1 MKICLTTLS
10 PIVNADVVF
19 SIALL
24 WNIGTWGNMSSRTGL
39 DRVLNLPPF
48 WLAFAFVA
56 LVSLPM
62 SYVAMPIAAAPMGA
76 LPAIAIIVVVT
87 FIMCLSTAAIAEA
100 VVALPA
106 EKRPTNLRD
115 LSVAYLGTRIGNV
128 TAIAIAIVFFAVL
141 VACLVSIASTLSYY
155 TGMSEEMWLAVVSA
169 SILIIISV
177 GNVAH
182 SLSLIAGAVALV
194 LIISILVALAPFI
207 NLDRLLFAQI
217 PFTDNRGAA
226 PELWSGFLGVSILSF
241 IGPLLLVPSATYVL
255 PNNPDAT
262 QYIRGSLWGIVLQGV
277 LMVLWITLV
286 ELSVLPTEL
295 IGLHGTVFL
304 KLGEITDG
312 FVKAAGTAL
321 VFILPGLAAIRS
333 AAQLGVLIRLFLTPE
348 HQSTST
354 GARVVWSYIVP
365 AIPSVAA
372 MVLVAILIEENEANV
387 AAFLSI
393 GGILGSSIATGIVP
407 ALMYRR
413 VMRITTAPPVQG
425 LRVFRSQIAL
435 LSSSLF
441 FSIVLLLYGLLV
453 WDSLPTQ
460 ALACMIAGV
469 NLVYVLW
476 HVRLSV

>member
-1 MKICLTTLS
+1 
-10 PIVNADVVF
+10 
-19 SIALL
+19 
-24 WNIGTWGNMSSRTGL
+24 MSSRTGL

-48 WLAFAFVA
+48 WLSFAFIA

-76 LPAIAIIVVVT
+76 LPAIGIVVIVT
-87 FIMCLSTAAIAEA
+87 CIMCLSTAAIAEA
-100 VVALPA
+100 VVALPS
-106 EKRPTNLRD
+106 EKRPNNLRD
-115 LSVAYLGTRIGNV
+115 LAVAYLGKRIGNV

-141 VACLVSIASTLSYY
+141 VACLVSIASTLSFY
-155 TGMSEEMWLAVVSA
+155 TGMSEEIWLAVVSVL
-169 SILIIISV
+169 ILGIISI

-194 LIISILVALAPFI
+194 LIIAILIALAPFVDI
-207 NLDRLLFAQI
+207 NRVLYAQL
-217 PFTDNRGAA
+217 PFTGNHGAA

-255 PNNPDAT
+255 PNNPDAQ
-262 QYIRGSLWGIVLQGV
+262 QYIRGSLWGIVFQGV

-286 ELSVLPTEL
+286 ELSVLPAEL

-304 KLGEITDG
+304 KLGEVTDG
-312 FVKAAGTAL
+312 FIKGAGTAL

-333 AAQLGVLIRLFLTPE
+333 AAQLGVVVRLFLSPKRE
-348 HQSTST
+348 PSTT
-354 GARVVWSYIVP
+354 LATTVWKYVVP
-365 AIPSVAA
+365 ALPSIAA

-407 ALMYRR
+407 ALMYQR
-413 VMRITTAPPVQG
+413 VKRTATAPPLHG
-425 LRVFRSQIAL
+425 LRVFRTSASL
-435 LSSSLF
+435 LASSLF

-453 WDSLPTQ
+453 WSSIPVQ
-460 ALACMIAGV
+460 AVACVIAGV
-469 NLVYVLW
+469 NLYYV
-476 HVRLSV
+476 VRHLRSN

>member
-1 MKICLTTLS
+1 
-10 PIVNADVVF
+10 
-19 SIALL
+19 
-24 WNIGTWGNMSSRTGL
+24 MSSRNGL

-76 LPAIAIIVVVT
+76 LPAIAIVVVVT
-87 FIMCLSTAAIAEA
+87 LIMCLSTAAIAEA
-100 VVALPA
+100 VVAIPA

-141 VACLVSIASTLSYY
+141 VACLVSIASTLSFY

-169 SILIIISV
+169 LILIIISI

-194 LIISILVALAPFI
+194 LIIAILIALAPFV
-207 NLDRLLFAQI
+207 NLDRLLFAQV

-255 PNNPDAT
+255 PNNPDAK

-304 KLGEITDG
+304 KLGEETDG
-312 FVKAAGTAL
+312 FIKGAGTAL

-333 AAQLGVLIRLFLTPE
+333 AAQLGVIIRLFLAPKRE
-348 HQSTST
+348 PSTST
-354 GARVVWSYIVP
+354 ARAAWKYIVP
-365 AIPSVAA
+365 AVPSIAA

-407 ALMYRR
+407 VLMYHR
-413 VMRITTAPPVQG
+413 VTQLGAQPPISG
-425 LRVFRSQIAL
+425 LRMFRARVAL
-435 LSSSLF
+435 VSSSLF
-441 FSIVLLLYGLLV
+441 FSIVLMLYGLLV
-453 WDSLPTQ
+453 WNSLPIQ
-460 ALACMIAGV
+460 ALACCIAV
-469 NLVYVLW
+469 ANVYYAYN
-476 HVRLSV
+476 VRTTSSSLTCGKSS